1 MNGRQILWLVVI
13 AGVALWL
20 WKSGTIKRDDAPST
34 PPAASAASGGTSP
47 GFAGEACLT
56 ATDQA
61 SRRMQEAAT
70 VFARTPIDPAA
81 FSSESDGAL
90 SAISSAEGK
99 CGGGGSTAEQRA
111 MEEARGALAEMR
123 ALLADLSGALS
134 GNGSASDAPRRQ
146 ESIDRHLDAARLAL
160 RG

>member
-1 MNGRQILWLVVI
+1 MNGRQILWLVLI
-13 AGVALWL
+13 AGVGLWL
-20 WKSGTIKRDDAPST
+20 WKSGTISKDEPPSAV
-34 PPAASAASGGTSP
+34 PAGSASSGGTNS
-47 GFAGEACLT
+47 GLAGEACLT
-56 ATDQA
+56 AVEQA
-61 SRRMQEAAT
+61 SRRVQEAAT

-81 FSSESDGAL
+81 FASESDGAS

-111 MEEARGALAEMR
+111 MEEARGALSEMR
-123 ALLADLSGALS
+123 ELLREFSGALA

-146 ESIDRHLDAARLAL
+146 ETIDRHLDAARLAL

>member
-1 MNGRQILWLVVI
+1 MNGRQILWIVAI

-20 WKSGTIKRDDAPST
+20 WKSGKISKDSAPST
-34 PPAASAASGGTSP
+34 APAASAASGGTAP

-56 ATDQA
+56 AVEQA

-81 FSSESDGAL
+81 FASESNGAL
-90 SAISSAEGK
+90 SAISSADGK

-111 MEEARGALAEMR
+111 MEEARGALSEMR
-123 ALLADLSGALS
+123 ALLAELSSALS

-146 ESIDRHLDAARLAL
+146 ETIDRHLDAARLAL

>member
-1 MNGRQILWLVVI
+1 VNRNQVLWLVVI

-20 WKSGTIKRDDAPST
+20 WKSGKVSKEPSPST
-34 PPAASAASGGTSP
+34 APVASAASSGSAP
-47 GFAGEACLT
+47 GFAGEACMT
-56 ATDQA
+56 AVEQA
-61 SRRMQEAAT
+61 SRRVQEAAT

-81 FSSESDGAL
+81 FASESDGAS
-90 SAISSAEGK
+90 SAISSADGK

-146 ESIDRHLDAARLAL
+146 ETIDRHLDAARLAL